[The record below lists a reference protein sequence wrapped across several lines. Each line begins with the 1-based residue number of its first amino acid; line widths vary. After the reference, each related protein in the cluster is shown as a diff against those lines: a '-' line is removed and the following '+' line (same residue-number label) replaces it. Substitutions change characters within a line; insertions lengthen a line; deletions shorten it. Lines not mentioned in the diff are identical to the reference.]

1 MAFGREVSDCRQDVR
16 SRHAARSPNSVA
28 VWRNHRSAGVASG
41 SASASRALAMEPSL
55 LVADEPVSSLDVSL
69 QGQIISL
76 LHGLNASL
84 GLTIVLISHDLA
96 VVARICDR
104 VAVMYGGQIVESG
117 SPDKVLSAP
126 SHPYTR
132 ALLDAVPRGLA
143 RRAHAVLPIETNETL
158 GGCASGRVAIAPKR
172 SALNL
177 FRRRRWSAQG
187 IWLLV
192 IWWKR
197 QRWM

>member
-1 MAFGREVSDCRQDVR
+1 
-16 SRHAARSPNSVA
+16 
-28 VWRNHRSAGVASG
+28 
-41 SASASRALAMEPSL
+41 
-55 LVADEPVSSLDVSL
+55 
-69 QGQIISL
+69 
-76 LHGLNASL
+76 
-84 GLTIVLISHDLA
+84 

-158 GGCASGRVAIAPKR
+158 GGCRFRPRCDRAEAVCAQLVPSPRVVGPGHLAACH
-172 SALNL
+172 
-177 FRRRRWSAQG
+177 
-187 IWLLV
+187 LV
-192 IWWKR
+192 EEAAVDVADSVADVVSP
-197 QRWM
+197 